1 MKKTFKIKELDC
13 ANCANR
19 MEKAISKIDGVKSV
33 SVSFVLQKLTIE
45 FDEDKLESILLQAQT
60 VCRRIKRDCQI
71 VID

>member
-33 SVSFVLQKLTIE
+33 SVSFVLQKFTIE
-45 FDEDKLESILLQAQT
+45 FDEDKLENILLQAQT